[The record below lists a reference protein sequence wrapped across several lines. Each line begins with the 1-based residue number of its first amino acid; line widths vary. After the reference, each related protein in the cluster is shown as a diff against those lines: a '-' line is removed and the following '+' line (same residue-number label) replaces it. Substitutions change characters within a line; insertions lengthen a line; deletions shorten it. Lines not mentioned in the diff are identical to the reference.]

1 VTTSASS
8 TTAIRIRGIL
18 ASATIDGPY
27 REPRLGRC
35 HPMSPRDSR
44 LDFEG
49 LYRTHRNEVYR
60 AALRKVGDHHDAE
73 DVTQTAFLD
82 AYRAILRGSKPD
94 LPRAWLLAIA
104 ENVRRR
110 RFRTTLGRPRQEQLQ
125 DETLPSAEP
134 PWRAQTEEIRNALAR
149 LAENQRKVFLLRE
162 LGGFSYSEIAVQ
174 LDLSVPAV
182 QMLLFRARQKLR
194 AELDQSGSVRL
205 GGLIPVP
212 HWLLGLADKFP
223 AGFAAPRVAGLV
235 AAGVIA
241 TSVGVVSDVSVAES
255 KRQPAGHAPL
265 VVSKPVHRQAA
276 APALNAVRA
285 PVRATVGASVV
296 SKREVEAVTGPSTR
310 RSTQPQP
317 TIPVVAVEGGGAE
330 SAAPAATSA
339 TLGIGGGAP
348 APALVP
354 ALPSVS
360 QAPIV
365 PVVTLHPPPLPEPPV
380 DVVVPAL
387 PDLPI
392 EQPPLPPALPG
403 GVEATVPEIPVIK
416 VVP

>member
-1 VTTSASS
+1 
-8 TTAIRIRGIL
+8 
-18 ASATIDGPY
+18 
-27 REPRLGRC
+27 
-35 HPMSPRDSR
+35 MSPRDSR

-82 AYRAILRGSKPD
+82 AYRAILRGSRPD

-110 RFRTTLGRPRQEQLQ
+110 RFRTTVRRPREEPLR

-162 LGGFSYSEIAVQ
+162 LGGFSYGEIAVQ

-194 AELDQSGSVRL
+194 AELDQTGSVRL

-212 HWLLGLADKFP
+212 HWLLGLADRFP
-223 AGFAAPRVAGLV
+223 AGFAAPRVAGRV

-255 KRQPAGHAPL
+255 KRQPTGHAPL
-265 VVSKPVHRQAA
+265 VVSKPVRRHAA
-276 APALNAVRA
+276 APALNAVHA
-285 PVRATVGASVV
+285 PVRATVSATVV
-296 SKREVEAVTGPSTR
+296 SKREAKAVTATR
-310 RSTQPQP
+310 RPAEPQP

-330 SAAPAATSA
+330 SAAPVATSA
-339 TLGIGGGAP
+339 TLGIGDGAP

-365 PVVTLHPPPLPEPPV
+365 PVVTIHPPPLPEPPV

-392 EQPPLPPALPG
+392 VQPPLPPALPG
-403 GVEATVPEIPVIK
+403 GAEPTVPEIPVIK

>member
-1 VTTSASS
+1 
-8 TTAIRIRGIL
+8 
-18 ASATIDGPY
+18 
-27 REPRLGRC
+27 
-35 HPMSPRDSR
+35 MSPRDSR

-110 RFRTTLGRPRQEQLQ
+110 RFRKTLGRPREEQLQ

-162 LGGFSYSEIAVQ
+162 LGGFSYGEIAVQ

-194 AELDQSGSVRL
+194 AELDQSRSVRL

-212 HWLLGLADKFP
+212 HWLLGLADRFP

-265 VVSKPVHRQAA
+265 VVSKPLRRQVA
-276 APALNAVRA
+276 APVVSAAQT
-285 PVRATVGASVV
+285 PVRQKVGTTVVV
-296 SKREVEAVTGPSTR
+296 KREGKGAPPKRRPAEARPGLPAVEV
-310 RSTQPQP
+310 
-317 TIPVVAVEGGGAE
+317 VEGGGAE
-330 SAAPAATSA
+330 PAAPVATSA
-339 TLGIGGGAP
+339 TLGMDDGAP
-348 APALVP
+348 APALIP

-392 EQPPLPPALPG
+392 VQPPLPPALPG